1 MKFVP
6 LIYYLLLGNNKKMYK
21 FIEWKYF
28 IKADIIWMWYD
39 FYLLKELIC
48 LMTVYLLKSA
58 KYRRK
63 SYHIRT
69 ISTYLVPIYY
79 QIHENLRKN
88 RKV

>member
-58 KYRRK
+58 KYRCK

-69 ISTYLVPIYY
+69 ISTYFVPIYY
-79 QIHENLRKN
+79 QLHENLRKN
-88 RKV
+88 KKV